1 MLTKGSKYGNP
12 SKGRHALMLIIVS
25 NLTLETL
32 SQSRLHCVNALGNSS
47 SSFAEFCLF
56 QKQWSTYHSS
66 RLLELKQNFVPP
78 ICCSA
83 DIALPCFLV
92 HYFEHFW
99 AHFLNKNIVCSVN
112 CKLYISSPPPLTYA
126 GSTSAFWR
134 SLQNL
139 RNGWAPCAASLA
151 NGLNKVE
158 NEQAYVANTHS
169 KHTQKTRTGSKH
181 RQRTHTANIHSKHTQ
196 QARENA

>member
-1 MLTKGSKYGNP
+1 MSPPLPNMADIREYYLAKSCF
-12 SKGRHALMLIIVS
+12 L
-25 NLTLETL
+25 LETFFFVPPL
-32 SQSRLHCVNALGNSS
+32 S
-47 SSFAEFCLF
+47 LF

-66 RLLELKQNFVPP
+66 LELKQNFVPH

-83 DIALPCFLV
+83 DIALPRFLV

-112 CKLYISSPPPLTYA
+112 CRLYLCTPSPPLLIYA

-158 NEQAYVANTHS
+158 NEQAYVANTHRKQAQGANTGS
-169 KHTQKTRTGSKH
+169 EHTHQTYTVNRHSEHTQW
-181 RQRTHTANIHSKHTQ
+181 
-196 QARENA
+196 AREKCLA